1 MFTIVDTSPRGM
13 SCTTCPSAPAIPT
26 SLRRLALPPLLLPTP
41 QSPWRWVHP
50 GGQWALCSRKE
61 CRCSVPAWSP
71 KQEDH

>member
-1 MFTIVDTSPRGM
+1 MFTIVDASPKGM
-13 SCTTCPSAPAIPT
+13 SCTTCPSATPIPT

-41 QSPWRWVHP
+41 QPPQRWVQL

-61 CRCSVPAWSP
+61 CRHSMPAWSA